1 MRLSHFFI
9 DRPIFAAVVSIIF
22 VIVGAVSVGRLPVA
36 QFPEIAPPVVRVSG
50 QYPGASADV
59 VAATVVAPLEQQI
72 NGVEN
77 MIYIT
82 SNSTGDGRFQIDVT
96 FDLGTNLDIAQVQ
109 VQNRVAIAQPR
120 IPADVRNI
128 GITTAK
134 SSPDLM
140 MVVHLYSPDKSRDTL
155 FISNYATV
163 EVTDQLS
170 RIYGVGSITVFGAR
184 DYSMRVWLDPDRLQS
199 VGLTPGDVVTALQGQ
214 NVQVASG
221 VLSQPPVAQPRAFQ
235 VAVRTLG
242 RLIDPNEF
250 ANIVVKQSSIA
261 VVRLKDVARVELAAV
276 DYSTNS
282 YRDLDPAV
290 ALAIY
295 QLAGSNALATA
306 GKIKSTMEELSK
318 SFPDGLKYTI
328 IYNPTEFIQQSIDAV
343 TETVAEAIILVVLV
357 VVLFLQTWRAAIIP
371 IVAIPVSLIGTF
383 FFLAIFGFSLNN
395 LSLFGLVL
403 AIGIVVDD
411 AIVVVENVERSIAAG
426 LSPRDAARRSM
437 DEVGSAL
444 IAIALVLCAV
454 FVPAAFITGISG
466 QFYRQFS
473 LTIAGATV
481 ISLIVSLTLS
491 PAMCALLLK
500 PHGNH
505 QRDRWWERPIHGF
518 FRAFNVGFD
527 ALGRGYGWLAARVV
541 RFAVLMLVVYAGAI
555 GFGLDEFRKA
565 PVGFIPQV
573 DQGYLIIVTQLPGGA
588 SLARTDEVNRRV
600 VDVALQVPGITH
612 AVNFVGFSGATFT
625 NAPNSGAVFVALE
638 PFAERAK
645 DPRKS
650 GPAIQLALLQKLS
663 AIQEGLVLVIAP
675 PPVRGIGTAG
685 GFRMM
690 IEDRAGRGP
699 EALQGVVLAM
709 MGRAAQT
716 PGVRQVFSLFENS
729 TPQLYLDIDRTK
741 AQMLGINVP
750 DVFGALQTELGSF
763 YVNDFNLLGRTFR
776 VTAQAESSYRLDP
789 KDVLR
794 IRVRNARGD
803 TVPLGSFTTVRDTK
817 GPYRVPRH
825 NLYPAAELDGAPS
838 LGYSQGQAIQI
849 MQRLAAE
856 TLPDGFR
863 YEWTNL
869 AFQQMQASNT
879 AVFAFVL
886 AVMFVFLVLAAQ
898 YESVTLP
905 LAVILIVP
913 MCLIASITG
922 VILRG
927 QDNNILT
934 QVSFIVLIG
943 LAAKNAILIVEFAK
957 QLEDQGRDRWAAAV
971 EAARLR
977 LRPILMTSLAFIFGV
992 VPLAWATGAG
1002 AELRQALGT
1011 AVFAGMIGVT
1021 AFGLIFTPG
1030 FYVICRWL
1038 AALGPKARSTTVWH
1052 NTRSYLQGG

>member
-9 DRPIFAAVVSIIF
+9 DRPIFAAVVSIVF

-36 QFPEIAPPVVRVSG
+36 QYPDIAPPVVRVSG

-59 VAATVVAPLEQQI
+59 VAATVVAPIEQEI

-77 MIYIT
+77 MIYVT

-120 IPADVRNI
+120 IPLDVRNI
-128 GITTAK
+128 GVTTAK

-140 MVVHLYSPDKSRDTL
+140 MVVHLHSPNRSRDQL
-155 FISNYATV
+155 FMSNYAKV
-163 EVTDQLS
+163 EVTDALN
-170 RIYGVGSITVFGAR
+170 RIYGVGSVTVFGAR
-184 DYSMRVWLDPDRLQS
+184 DYSMRIWLDPDRLQS
-199 VGLTPGDVVTALQGQ
+199 LGLTTGDVVTGLQGQ
-214 NVQVASG
+214 NIQVASG
-221 VLSQPPVAQPRAFQ
+221 VLNQPPVAQPRAFQ

-242 RLIDPNEF
+242 RLADPAEF
-250 ANIVVKQSSIA
+250 ANIVVKQSATA
-261 VVRLKDVARVELAAV
+261 VVRLRDVARVELAAV

-282 YRDLDPAV
+282 YRDLEPAI
-290 ALAIY
+290 ALVIY
-295 QLAGSNALATA
+295 QLPGSNAVATA
-306 GKIKSTMEELSK
+306 DKIKSTMEDLSK
-318 SFPDGLKYTI
+318 SFPEGLEYTI
-328 IYNPTEFIQQSIDAV
+328 IYNPTEFIQQSVDAV
-343 TETVAEAIILVVLV
+343 IETIAEAIALVVLV
-357 VVLFLQTWRAAIIP
+357 VILFLQTWRAAIIP

-383 FFLAIFGFSLNN
+383 FFMALFGFSLNN

-411 AIVVVENVERSIAAG
+411 AIVVVENVERNIAAG
-426 LSPRDAARRSM
+426 LAPRDAAKRSM

-454 FVPAAFITGISG
+454 FVPTAFITGLTG
-466 QFYRQFS
+466 QFYRQFA

-491 PAMCALLLK
+491 PAMCALFLK
-500 PHGNH
+500 PHADH
-505 QRDRWWERPIHGF
+505 ERDRWWARPIHGF
-518 FRAFNVGFD
+518 FRLFNIGFD
-527 ALGRGYGWLAARVV
+527 GLGRGYGWLARRVV
-541 RFAVLMLVVYAGAI
+541 RFAVVMVVVYAGVIAY
-555 GFGLDEFRKA
+555 GLNEFRKA
-565 PVGFIPQV
+565 PIGFIPQV

-588 SLARTDEVNRRV
+588 ALGRTDEVNRRV
-600 VDVALQVPGITH
+600 VEAALQVPGITH

-625 NAPNSGAVFVALE
+625 NASNSGAVFVALE
-638 PFAERAK
+638 PFADRAK
-645 DPRKS
+645 DPQKS
-650 GPAIQLALLQKLS
+650 APAIQRALLQKLS
-663 AIQEGLVLVIAP
+663 SIQEGLVLVIAP

-699 EALQGVVLAM
+699 EALQAAVFAM

-716 PGVRQVFSLFENS
+716 PGVRQVFSLFESS

-741 AQMLGINVP
+741 AQLLGINVA
-750 DVFGALQTELGSF
+750 DVFGALQTYIGSF

-776 VTAQAESSYRLDP
+776 VTAQAEDSYRLDP
-789 KDVLR
+789 KDVLQ
-794 IRVRNARGD
+794 IRVRNASGG
-803 TVPLGSFTTVRDTK
+803 TVPLGSFTTVSDVT
-817 GPYRVPRH
+817 GPYRVPRY
-825 NLYPAAELDGAPS
+825 NLYPAAELDGVPAP
-838 LGYSQGQAIQI
+838 GYSQGQAIQT
-849 MQRLAAE
+849 MQQLAAQ
-856 TLPDGFR
+856 TLPPGFS
-863 YEWTNL
+863 YEWTTL
-869 AFQQMQASNT
+869 AYQQIRAGNT
-879 AVFAFVL
+879 AVFAFML
-886 AVMFVFLVLAAQ
+886 AVVFVFLVLAAQ

-922 VILRG
+922 VVLRG

-934 QVSFIVLIG
+934 QVGFIVLIG
-943 LAAKNAILIVEFAK
+943 LAAKNAILIVEFAR

-992 VPLAWATGAG
+992 VPLVWATGAG

-1021 AFGLIFTPG
+1021 AFGLIFTPV

-1038 AALGPKARSTTVWH
+1038 AVLGARAQRIPAAES
-1052 NTRSYLQGG
+1052 QPAE